1 MGINERQEDPMI
13 NKKRRDNPTR
23 RGPRGSRI
31 SPALVL
37 SVVALFAALS
47 GAAVALPGSNTVDSG
62 DIKDNKVKSV
72 DIEDGGVRAADL
84 GDLIH
89 VHTDT
94 VSVPGGVNENGTYNT
109 ATVNAAC
116 ANGEELISGSG
127 HWSGEGAD
135 EELFLSEIE
144 LSHAS
149 ETVTVRGGNDIGG
162 ARTLVAVAHC
172 LSA

>member
-1 MGINERQEDPMI
+1 MTNI
-13 NKKRRDNPTR
+13 KRRDN
-23 RGPRGSRI
+23 GSRGAGRRVT
-31 SPALVL
+31 PALVL

-47 GAAVALPGSNTVDSG
+47 GAAAALPGSNTVDSG
-62 DIKDNKVKSV
+62 DIKDGKVKTA
-72 DIEDGGVRAADL
+72 DIEDAGIRAADL

-94 VSVPGGVNENGTYNT
+94 VSVPGGVNENAGHNT
-109 ATVNAAC
+109 ASVNANC

-127 HWSGEGAD
+127 HWSDNGAD

-144 LSHAS
+144 LSHGS

>member
-1 MGINERQEDPMI
+1 MI
-13 NKKRRDNPTR
+13 NNKRRDKTSREVR
-23 RGPRGSRI
+23 RRI

-62 DIKDNKVKSV
+62 DIKDGKVKSA
-72 DIEDGGVRAADL
+72 DLEDGGVRAADL

-94 VSVPGGVNENGTYNT
+94 VSVPGGVNENAGYNT
-109 ATVNAAC
+109 TLVDAGC
-116 ANGEELISGSG
+116 ANGEELISGSA
-127 HWSGEGAD
+127 HWSGENAD
-135 EELFLSEIE
+135 EELFISEIQ
-144 LSHAS
+144 LDHAT

-162 ARTLVAVAHC
+162 NRTLVAVAHC